1 MTRASW
7 IGLALLLLVAFG
19 IRATSITYGL
29 PFSQSEKEQ
38 RNVNTALKMAAARD
52 LNPQQ
57 IGKGVIWYV
66 LLAEFGIYYLVGRAI
81 GRYESSF
88 DFARDFFLDHTE
100 LYLID
105 RIGQMILAVLSLWL
119 LFRLCRRWL
128 GDAGGFWA
136 LAFGVFSAVHAE
148 ISRHASED
156 MLAVLFVILTLDRM
170 TLYQDSRQLKDLLL
184 ACLCSALAA
193 SSKIPGGLALVA
205 VLAVLLAGREWRRAG
220 LAVVV
225 FSVCYA
231 GMNPYVFS
239 NLQLS
244 LASFTRDVELRQSAT
259 ERQGL
264 WTTLHMIFGQ
274 MLGYL
279 VALPAILGIF
289 SPPEVR
295 RRLWP
300 LAVCPIVG
308 FLAVLGHGWGIG
320 PLYAMAIWPMLIAL
334 AAAGVVWISANLH
347 RMAGPALGAIGIVSS
362 TFFLSGYTPLYEQ
375 AAYYFTAKAPAHDM
389 IVWVRR
395 NLPRGESIAAMSG
408 DVWKGR
414 LFLTPDRIRERLDR
428 FKQPAEYAGLE
439 YNLGNVHF
447 YEFMLK
453 VVESDPDA
461 PCYEMRYMD
470 GKTLEEMGNE
480 PRRQAIYRFEDIQ
493 PYDSWKTVS
502 DLPER
507 YFLLVE
513 GMSLPPGREAE
524 IRRTLDQAG
533 QITIAFP
540 PFYLYRL
547 K

>member
-1 MTRASW
+1 
-7 IGLALLLLVAFG
+7 
-19 IRATSITYGL
+19 
-29 PFSQSEKEQ
+29 
-38 RNVNTALKMAAARD
+38 
-52 LNPQQ
+52 
-57 IGKGVIWYV
+57 
-66 LLAEFGIYYLVGRAI
+66 
-81 GRYESSF
+81 
-88 DFARDFFLDHTE
+88 
-100 LYLID
+100 
-105 RIGQMILAVLSLWL
+105 
-119 LFRLCRRWL
+119 
-128 GDAGGFWA
+128 
-136 LAFGVFSAVHAE
+136 
-148 ISRHASED
+148 
-156 MLAVLFVILTLDRM
+156 
-170 TLYQDSRQLKDLLL
+170 
-184 ACLCSALAA
+184 
-193 SSKIPGGLALVA
+193 
-205 VLAVLLAGREWRRAG
+205 
-220 LAVVV
+220 
-225 FSVCYA
+225 
-231 GMNPYVFS
+231 
-239 NLQLS
+239 
-244 LASFTRDVELRQSAT
+244 
-259 ERQGL
+259 
-264 WTTLHMIFGQ
+264 
-274 MLGYL
+274 
-279 VALPAILGIF
+279 
-289 SPPEVR
+289 
-295 RRLWP
+295 
-300 LAVCPIVG
+300 
-308 FLAVLGHGWGIG
+308 
-320 PLYAMAIWPMLIAL
+320 
-334 AAAGVVWISANLH
+334 
-347 RMAGPALGAIGIVSS
+347 VSS